1 MQALSRMLMRS
12 RSFVAVAVLAALL
25 AGCALPLA
33 SESELETESDQ
44 QFQVDALASGGL
56 LLRGDSREGVTLEE
70 IGAQMRRLLEFRPAR
85 AIDCDGARRSARIVR
100 DLLASR

>member
-1 MQALSRMLMRS
+1 MGGYNTAIEAVSLGKPALAFPNGS
-12 RSFVAVAVLAALL
+12 
-25 AGCALPLA
+25 
-33 SESELETESDQ
+33 ESDQ
-44 QFQVDALASGGL
+44 QFQVDALASRGL